1 MADSGNDRYRLR
13 PRSSMAPPRGS
24 APQGITDPATG
35 WGRPWMTDLVA
46 RMEQELRLRGYSHR
60 TRKLYLGHVRRFLSV
75 CPRDPGSRSEELI
88 RRYVLGLL

>member
-1 MADSGNDRYRLR
+1 
-13 PRSSMAPPRGS
+13 
-24 APQGITDPATG
+24 
-35 WGRPWMTDLVA
+35 MTDLVA